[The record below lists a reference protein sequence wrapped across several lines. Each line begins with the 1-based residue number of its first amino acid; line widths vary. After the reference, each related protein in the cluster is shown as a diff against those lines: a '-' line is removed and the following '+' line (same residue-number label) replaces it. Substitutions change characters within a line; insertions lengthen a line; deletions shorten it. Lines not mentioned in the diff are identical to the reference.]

1 MNDVNKAMMPPT
13 ECTSVKIYYPVEI
26 VFQFHQKP
34 GQLLVFHF
42 MLQDVD
48 RGQLNEKIPNKNIIN
63 NNCVWD
69 MISPKETITFRDG
82 RWMVEYVKFPLK
94 SLHTEFSVI
103 MSNCNEILCN
113 GRSVTISIKNCY
125 QSRLWHQRWNLH
137 NKIICI
143 PQALSSY
150 PSDEYYQAL
159 NCRQCKDPFLPFTLP
174 RCVARILVSCKKAFP
189 VSTESKVIE

>member
-1 MNDVNKAMMPPT
+1 MGFDIPQGNNHARK
-13 ECTSVKIYYPVEI
+13 TSEPQPIHYTYLH
-26 VFQFHQKP
+26 VF
-34 GQLLVFHF
+34 GRCVIS
-42 MLQDVD
+42 
-48 RGQLNEKIPNKNIIN
+48 IP
-63 NNCVWD
+63 
-69 MISPKETITFRDG
+69 

-113 GRSVTISIKNCY
+113 GRSVAISIKNCY

-189 VSTESKVIE
+189 VFTEYKS